1 MVLNNIKQVIIDL
14 NFEILTHDSNS
25 YSEES
30 IALFKTII
38 QTLLRRCCYSF
49 HVKILI
55 VTLKVEG
62 FVQTK
67 MAWPRFFKKRL
78 SVL

>member
-1 MVLNNIKQVIIDL
+1 MVLNNIKQVIIDI

-25 YSEES
+25 YPEEF

-38 QTLLRRCCYSF
+38 QTLRRKCYSF
-49 HVKILI
+49 DIKILM

-67 MAWPRFFKKRL
+67 MAWPRFF
-78 SVL
+78 

>member
-1 MVLNNIKQVIIDL
+1 MVLNNIKQVIIDI

-38 QTLLRRCCYSF
+38 QTLRRKCYSF
-49 HVKILI
+49 HIKMLI
-55 VTLKVEG
+55 VTLKVED
-62 FVQTK
+62 FAQTK
-67 MAWPRFFKKRL
+67 MAWPWFF
-78 SVL
+78 

>member
-38 QTLLRRCCYSF
+38 QTLLRRCYSF

-67 MAWPRFFKKRL
+67 MAWPRFF
-78 SVL
+78 

>member
-1 MVLNNIKQVIIDL
+1 MVLNNIKQVIIDI
-14 NFEILTHDSNS
+14 NFEILTHDRNS

-38 QTLLRRCCYSF
+38 QTLRRKCYSF
-49 HVKILI
+49 HIKILI

-67 MAWPRFFKKRL
+67 MAWPQFFKKGL